1 MDNQNLDHL
10 RHSAAHLLAA
20 AVTELW
26 PEAKLTL
33 GPPIEDGF
41 YYDIDFG
48 DVKIS
53 EADLPAIETK
63 MHQIAPGWKGFAS
76 QELSP
81 SEARKKF
88 AGNPYKLE
96 LVEEII
102 SKKEPITLYT
112 SGNFSDL
119 CRGGHIDLAQEP
131 LNHFKLLSVAGAYW
145 RGSEKNPMLT
155 RIYGTVWPTEKE
167 LADYLARQEEAK
179 TRDHRL
185 IGKNLNLFVF
195 SDVIGKGL
203 PLLTPKGATIRRE
216 LERYVVDEEL
226 KHGYQ
231 PVVTP
236 HLAKTDLYKTSGHFP
251 YYKDTMYPVMKVDEE
266 ELILRPMTCPHHFM
280 IFKSQTRSYK
290 ELPIK
295 YAELASQFRYE
306 KSGELTGLMRVRTF
320 TLTDAHIFCSPE
332 QAKSVIS
339 DVLDLIQD
347 TNSVLGLKKGEDYR
361 YRLSLGDRGD
371 SKKYYKDDV
380 SWEFAENV
388 LRKILTDRHEP
399 FFEAQNE
406 AAFYGPKID
415 VQVKK
420 VNGHEETAFTVQ
432 YDFVMPSRFELHYT
446 GEDGQLHRPIVIHH
460 SVIGA
465 FERTMA
471 FLIEKFGGAFPAW
484 LSPVQVIVL
493 PITEKHS
500 EYAADVLSQLK
511 SAGIRAELDD
521 RNQPLSA
528 RIRDAEMQKIP
539 YILAVGDK
547 EIAGNSVSV
556 RERGRKAQSVKPVS
570 EFIAEVKHV
579 IINRS

>member
-1 MDNQNLDHL
+1 
-10 RHSAAHLLAA
+10 
-20 AVTELW
+20 
-26 PEAKLTL
+26 
-33 GPPIEDGF
+33 
-41 YYDIDFG
+41 
-48 DVKIS
+48 
-53 EADLPAIETK
+53 
-63 MHQIAPGWKGFAS
+63 
-76 QELSP
+76 
-81 SEARKKF
+81 
-88 AGNPYKLE
+88 
-96 LVEEII
+96 
-102 SKKEPITLYT
+102 
-112 SGNFSDL
+112 
-119 CRGGHIDLAQEP
+119 
-131 LNHFKLLSVAGAYW
+131 
-145 RGSEKNPMLT
+145 
-155 RIYGTVWPTEKE
+155 
-167 LADYLARQEEAK
+167 
-179 TRDHRL
+179 
-185 IGKNLNLFVF
+185 
-195 SDVIGKGL
+195 
-203 PLLTPKGATIRRE
+203 
-216 LERYVVDEEL
+216 
-226 KHGYQ
+226 
-231 PVVTP
+231 
-236 HLAKTDLYKTSGHFP
+236 
-251 YYKDTMYPVMKVDEE
+251 
-266 ELILRPMTCPHHFM
+266 
-280 IFKSQTRSYK
+280 
-290 ELPIK
+290 
-295 YAELASQFRYE
+295 
-306 KSGELTGLMRVRTF
+306 MRVRTF